1 VFRPRHCRVI
11 VLGRSDGGQAVTE
24 MKNIDIR
31 FEDDPNGAMADKIE
45 CRLID
50 ALRQNVPPSDLQPLT
65 VLARDGA
72 TIIGGLVGS
81 TSYGWLLVKMLWVA
95 EEMRGGRIG
104 THLMAEA
111 ERLAR
116 SRGCHAA
123 WLDTS
128 SADAARFYL
137 RLGYESFG
145 VLENALGEQPQG
157 HHRCFL
163 SKRLR

>member
-1 VFRPRHCRVI
+1 M
-11 VLGRSDGGQAVTE
+11 TE

-81 TSYGWLLVKMLWVA
+81 TS
-95 EEMRGGRIG
+95 
-104 THLMAEA
+104 
-111 ERLAR
+111 
-116 SRGCHAA
+116 
-123 WLDTS
+123 
-128 SADAARFYL
+128 
-137 RLGYESFG
+137 
-145 VLENALGEQPQG
+145 
-157 HHRCFL
+157 
-163 SKRLR
+163 